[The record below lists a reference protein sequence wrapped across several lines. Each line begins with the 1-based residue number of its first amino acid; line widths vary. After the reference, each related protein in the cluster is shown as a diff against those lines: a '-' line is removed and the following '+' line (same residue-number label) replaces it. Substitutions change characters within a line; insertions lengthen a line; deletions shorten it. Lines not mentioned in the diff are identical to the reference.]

1 MWYEV
6 EISSSI
12 TVAIEVD
19 SKEAAQS
26 KAQDAVWFDSDVEDA
41 IKEHIEVETVT
52 PLDDEDDADMCNVK
66 LED

>member
-6 EISSSI
+6 EIISSI
-12 TVAIEVD
+12 TVAIEAD
-19 SKEAAQS
+19 SKEAAQD
-26 KAQDAVWFDSDVEDA
+26 KAHDAVWFDIDVEVA
-41 IKEHIEVETVT
+41 IKEHMEVETVR